1 MKQGDFSEVAKHY
14 HNRPAYSSMLIEKLI
29 KCVNDK
35 NKPILDVVE
44 VGAGTGKLTKMLA
57 DDFNLNINAIEP
69 NDNMRE
75 EGIKFTQNCQNI
87 IWHKGSGE
95 ETNMPNASA
104 DWVIMASSFHWTDP
118 KKSLPEFARVLNG
131 GGYFTAIWN
140 PRHIIKG
147 SVFYEIEEE
156 IKNIIPELN
165 RVSSGTQNV
174 KKWEEILVSTGD
186 FKDCFFMECD
196 YFELMDKERYLGAW
210 HSVNDIQAQA
220 GKERWEEILKMIENK
235 ISSMDIIKIP
245 YKIRAWTVKKA

>member
-57 DDFNLNINAIEP
+57 DGFNLNINAIEP

-75 EGIKFTQNCQNI
+75 EGIKFTQNSKNI

-95 ETNMPNASA
+95 ETNMPSASA

-118 KKSLPEFARVLNG
+118 KKSLPEFARVLNRG
-131 GGYFTAIWN
+131 G
-140 PRHIIKG
+140 
-147 SVFYEIEEE
+147 VFHCYME
-156 IKNIIPELN
+156 
-165 RVSSGTQNV
+165 
-174 KKWEEILVSTGD
+174 ST
-186 FKDCFFMECD
+186 
-196 YFELMDKERYLGAW
+196 
-210 HSVNDIQAQA
+210 
-220 GKERWEEILKMIENK
+220 
-235 ISSMDIIKIP
+235 P
-245 YKIRAWTVKKA
+245 YN

>member
-1 MKQGDFSEVAKHY
+1 MKQGDFSKVAKHY

-35 NKPILDVVE
+35 NKPILNVVE

-75 EGIKFTQNCQNI
+75 EGIKFTQNSKNI

-95 ETNMPNASA
+95 ETNMSSASA

-131 GGYFTAIWN
+131 GG
-140 PRHIIKG
+140 
-147 SVFYEIEEE
+147 VFHCYME
-156 IKNIIPELN
+156 
-165 RVSSGTQNV
+165 
-174 KKWEEILVSTGD
+174 ST
-186 FKDCFFMECD
+186 
-196 YFELMDKERYLGAW
+196 
-210 HSVNDIQAQA
+210 
-220 GKERWEEILKMIENK
+220 
-235 ISSMDIIKIP
+235 P
-245 YKIRAWTVKKA
+245 YN